1 MGGRFN
7 PVCVFTEE
15 RVERKANGNRY
26 RYRKGRTGNNKK
38 SSLAPPSDGSRFIH
52 ELAVVNYPDIK
63 KTVYELSIPWAEMF
77 PAGFSITDYSQVLF
91 SVLINDRDNN
101 AREGYYE
108 IGSGIGS
115 SKDPSMH
122 LEYNLMK

>member
-1 MGGRFN
+1 M
-7 PVCVFTEE
+7 
-15 RVERKANGNRY
+15 
-26 RYRKGRTGNNKK
+26 
-38 SSLAPPSDGSRFIH
+38 
-52 ELAVVNYPDIK
+52 NYPDTK
-63 KTVYELSIPWAEMF
+63 KTVYKLSIPWAEMF